1 MRAGGDCCPQ
11 PMCRNPD
18 GTTIN
23 PLTTPG
29 SQYPVY
35 GTYPGGFTGFR
46 PGYTQPYNTGSS
58 FSNHSSTYCRKN
70 LWTDLIILIQVNLS
84 EVLCIKIQSNLSS
97 KIKKNVILTW
107 MEPRIDKSYIIA
119 TQSTFPLVQ
128 WWGSHAWKT
137 ILIIQVL
144 EMSYLTE
151 IICCCRYIMYIYA
164 YWLYYIIPPTYFLTL
179 SNMTNLDVLHEI
191 VPVTIKSVLC
201 ISFLYFS
208 SDVCIY
214 KGSIYRQG
222 ETWEDGCDFKCTCVD
237 ETRGMY
243 QCTAR

>member
-58 FSNHSSTYCRKN
+58 FSNHSSKYCRKN
-70 LWTDLIILIQVNLS
+70 LSTDLIILIQVNLS

-97 KIKKNVILTW
+97 KIKKKCHFNLNGAQDWQKLYHSYPEYFPLSPMVRKPCMENYSDNTGIRNVIFD
-107 MEPRIDKSYIIA
+107 RD
-119 TQSTFPLVQ
+119 
-128 WWGSHAWKT
+128 
-137 ILIIQVL
+137 
-144 EMSYLTE
+144 
-151 IICCCRYIMYIYA
+151 
-164 YWLYYIIPPTYFLTL
+164 
-179 SNMTNLDVLHEI
+179 NMLL
-191 VPVTIKSVLC
+191 
-201 ISFLYFS
+201 
-208 SDVCIY
+208 
-214 KGSIYRQG
+214 
-222 ETWEDGCDFKCTCVD
+222 
-237 ETRGMY
+237 
-243 QCTAR
+243 